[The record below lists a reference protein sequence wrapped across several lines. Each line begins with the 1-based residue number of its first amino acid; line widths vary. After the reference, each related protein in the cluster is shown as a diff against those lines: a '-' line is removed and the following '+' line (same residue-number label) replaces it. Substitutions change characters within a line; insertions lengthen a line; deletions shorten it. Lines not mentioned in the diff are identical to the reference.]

1 LGGSVVIGVRVPRW
15 VKEELERLGID
26 YAREVREYLLR
37 RVREERARRLMREI
51 DDLMRS
57 IGRVRGNLSAESIR
71 EDRDGG
77 WSG

>member
-1 LGGSVVIGVRVPRW
+1 MGGSVVIGVRVPRW